1 VILLVGA
8 ALAQPVELTL
18 WHAYR
23 GAERAA
29 VDALVDRYEAEHAD
43 VAITPLAL
51 PSESISSKLEAAI
64 PRGNGPELFIGP
76 HERVGAWGPRGLMAA
91 AEHDAGTFHPA
102 TVEALT
108 YRGVRYGYPLAFKA
122 VALFWNKDLLAE
134 PPATTDELLA
144 VAGELTR
151 DGRYGLAYESASA
164 YYFGALLHGYG
175 GGVFDGEAV
184 SLDRPENA
192 AALSFA
198 RGVQEA
204 GLLPE
209 EPTGAL
215 VSQLFNEGG
224 AAMVFNG
231 PWFLGEIDGVDFGIA
246 PLPVVSETGLPA
258 APYLTVEGI
267 FVSGEAEHP
276 AEASAFARWLAGPEA
291 ALVRARE
298 GRQPVAALAAYDS
311 LEGDEVLAAFR
322 RVLDTSV
329 PMPNQPEMAATWE
342 PLARALRAAMRGS
355 VTPEVA
361 MRSAQFEVDVALRP
375 PPPEANPVPWI
386 AAAALG
392 LFGLLAW
399 IGLGVRRAGGVAGL
413 RGWGH
418 AYAYAA
424 PASIAMGLLVVAPF
438 LVGAGVAFFTHH
450 QGTFTFVG
458 LANFLD
464 ILLAR
469 DFSPSHP
476 LSFYFT
482 LLVTLLWTVANV
494 VLHVTLGVALALLL
508 REPWVQLRGVYR
520 VLLIVPWAVP
530 SYITALIWKGMF
542 HRQFGAVNALLSAL
556 GLEPVSWFAQ
566 FSTAFAANLATNTW
580 LGFPFMMVVTL
591 GALQA
596 IPRDLEQ
603 AAEVDG
609 ANAVQRFVHVTL
621 PLLKP
626 ALLPAVVLGSV
637 WTFNNFNIIYLVSGG
652 EPDGSTEILISEAY
666 RWAFTRGHRYGYAA
680 AYAVL
685 IFGVLVGWGQATKTM
700 LGRKVI

>member
-1 VILLVGA
+1 MILLLGA

-23 GAERAA
+23 GAERETL
-29 VDALVDRYEAEHAD
+29 DALLEQYDEAHPELT
-43 VAITPLAL
+43 ITPLAL
-51 PSESISSKLEAAI
+51 PSESITSKLEAAI
-64 PRGNGPELFIGP
+64 PRGNGPELFIKP
-76 HERVGAWGPRGLMAA
+76 HERVGAWGPRGLMAPA
-91 AEHDAGTFHPA
+91 TADAEAFHPT

-108 YRGVRYGYPLAFKA
+108 YEGVRYGYPLAFKC
-122 VALFWNKDLLAE
+122 VALFYNTDLIDR
-134 PPATTDELLA
+134 PPATTDELMA
-144 VAGELTR
+144 VGRALTGAGS
-151 DGRYGLAYESASA
+151 YGLAYESASA
-164 YYFGALLHGYG
+164 YYFGAFLHGFG
-175 GGVFDGEAV
+175 GGVFDGGEV

-192 AALSFA
+192 EALAWTKSL
-198 RGVQEA
+198 QDS

-215 VSQLFNEGG
+215 VSQLFNEGQ
-224 AAMVFNG
+224 AAMVLNG
-231 PWFLGEIDGVDFGIA
+231 PWFLGEIEGVDYGIA

-258 APYLTVEGI
+258 APYLTVEAI

-276 AEASAFARWLAGPEA
+276 AEAEALARWLTGTEA
-291 ALVRARE
+291 SLVRATE
-298 GRQPVAALAAYDS
+298 GRQPVATLEAYEQ
-311 LEGDEVLAAFR
+311 LGDDTVLAAFR
-322 RVLDTSV
+322 KALDTSV
-329 PMPNQPEMAATWE
+329 PMPNRPEMAATWE
-342 PLARALRAAMRGS
+342 PLARALRAGMRGS
-355 VTPEVA
+355 LAPDVA

-375 PPPEANPVPWI
+375 PPPPANPVPWLV
-386 AAAALG
+386 AAGALVLG
-392 LFGLLAW
+392 LLGW
-399 IGLGVRRAGGVAGL
+399 VGLGIRRSGGL
-413 RGWGH
+413 RGLAAWRH

-424 PASIAMGLLVVAPF
+424 PASIAMGLLIVAPF
-438 LVGAGVAFFTHH
+438 VVGALVAFFTHH
-450 QGTFTFVG
+450 QGSFTFVG
-458 LANFLD
+458 LSNFLD
-464 ILLAR
+464 IILAR
-469 DFSPSHP
+469 DFSPGHP

-482 LLVTLLWTVANV
+482 LLVTLLWTVTNV

-685 IFGVLVGWGQATKTM
+685 IFGVLVGWSQATKRL
-700 LGRKVI
+700 LGQKVL